1 MILIADVFRIS
12 LINGLP
18 CREDMILW
26 AENELKNSTEESGW
40 LAELSISGSS
50 NVNDLITLLDQK
62 VGYTKPLISAR
73 IVMGNLFRHLE
84 AGSLQVEKVTR
95 VLDWLA
101 RHSPLSTEEKYIIT
115 GIDDKLQLAKNKT
128 FGDVKDVEMEVR
140 RFLKLFHEFSRDS
153 EDQWEIASTNII
165 MPLRALFD
173 LVRKEQAEYIE
184 KQQSSG
190 WKSLWGLWK

>member
-26 AENELKNSTEESGW
+26 ADNELKNSTEQSAW
-40 LAELSISGSS
+40 LSELSLSESR

-62 VGYTKPLISAR
+62 VGYTKPLVSAR
-73 IVMGNLFRHLE
+73 IVMGNLYRHLE
-84 AGSLQVEKVTR
+84 VGSLRIEKVTQ

-101 RHSPLSTEEKYIIT
+101 RHSPLSTEEKYIIS
-115 GIDDKLQLAKNKT
+115 GLDDKLQLAKSKT
-128 FGDVKDVEMEVR
+128 FGDVNDVETEVR
-140 RFLKLFHEFSRDS
+140 QFLQLFHEFSQYS
-153 EDQWEIASTNII
+153 EDEWVMASAKINL
-165 MPLRALFD
+165 PLRAHFD
-173 LVRKEQAEYIE
+173 LVRKEQAEFIE
-184 KQQSSG
+184 KQKKSG